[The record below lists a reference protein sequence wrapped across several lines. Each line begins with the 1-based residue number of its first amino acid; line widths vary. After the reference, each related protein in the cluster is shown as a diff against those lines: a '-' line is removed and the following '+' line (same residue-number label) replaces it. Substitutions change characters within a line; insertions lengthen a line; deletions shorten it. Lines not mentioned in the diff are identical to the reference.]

1 MTEVLSNLVEWL
13 LTSGLRILGVIV
25 GSYVVVRLISIL
37 IGRLEKLGLVEGE
50 EVSIDRI
57 EAKKRLHTIGELL
70 KKTAIAVVLVIAA
83 IIILAEF
90 GVNVTPIIASA
101 GIVGLAVG
109 FGAQNLV
116 RDIISGLF
124 LILENQVRVGDFA
137 EINGQGGLV
146 EAINLR
152 TVVLRDLEGTVHI
165 FPNGT
170 INALSNKSKEWSRVV
185 LDVGVAYKEKV
196 DNVMDVLR
204 KIGAEMTQDERYGGM
219 ILEPLEVLGVDDFGS
234 SDVKIRC
241 LIKTIPL
248 KQWEVGREFRR
259 RIKNR
264 FDELGIEI
272 PFPHISLY
280 VGENT
285 KPLPIGIPKEQREE
299 LRPLIELSESIMRE
313 AERRGKGVDELVRA
327 LVDKVYESDGGKEA

>member
-1 MTEVLSNLVEWL
+1 MTETLSNAVEWL

-25 GSYVVVRLISIL
+25 GAFVAVRIISALIK
-37 IGRLEKLGLVEGE
+37 RLERLRLSGE
-50 EVSIDRI
+50 EVSIERI
-57 EAKKRLHTIGELL
+57 EAQKRLHTIGELL
-70 KKTAIAVVLVIAA
+70 KKTAIAVVFVIAA
-83 IIILAEF
+83 IIILAEL

-124 LILENQVRVGDFA
+124 LILENQVRVGDLV
-137 EINGQGGLV
+137 EINGKGGLV

-152 TVVLRDLEGTVHI
+152 TVVLRDLEGTVHV

-170 INALSNKSKEWSRVV
+170 INTLSNKSKEWSRVV

-204 KIGAEMTQDERYGGM
+204 DIGAEMAQDENYGKM
-219 ILEPLEVLGVDDFGS
+219 ILEPLEVLGVDGFGS
-234 SDVKIRC
+234 SEVKIRC
-241 LIKTIPL
+241 LVKTMPL
-248 KQWEVGREFRR
+248 KQWEVGRELRR
-259 RIKNR
+259 RIKNK

-285 KPLPIGIPKEQREE
+285 KPLPLGIPKEYKEGFSN
-299 LRPLIELSESIMRE
+299 LIELSESIKKE
-313 AERRGKGVDELVRA
+313 AERRGKSVEELVQE
-327 LVDKVYESDGGKEA
+327 LIEKVCKGDGR